1 MTIGKLIRFVL
12 LAAGG
17 LLVCAMATPQV
28 LDVELK
34 AAYIYNFVQFTVWP
48 DNVRAKEH
56 LIVCASPDS
65 AIWNSL
71 QAFNG
76 KIVNNRR
83 WSAVDA
89 RNRPKHVDCDVL
101 VLPRSAEPPAPKH
114 GVLVVRDGSGRSGAA
129 ITLIDSGELI
139 RFDVDTEE
147 AERNGLRFSSKLLR
161 LARNVT

>member
-1 MTIGKLIRFVL
+1 MIIGKFIRFMC

-17 LLVCAMATPQV
+17 LLACAMATAQV

-48 DNVRAKEH
+48 DSARAKEPF
-56 LIVCASPDS
+56 IVCASPDS
-65 AIWNSL
+65 ALWSSL

-76 KIVNNRR
+76 KVVNNRL

-89 RNRPKHVDCDVL
+89 GNRLKHGDCDVL
-101 VLPRSAEPPAPKH
+101 VLPRSAEPPAPKY
-114 GVLVVRDGSGRSGAA
+114 GMLVVRDGSGRRAAA
-129 ITLIDSGELI
+129 ITLIDGGEQI

-147 AERNGLRFSSKLLR
+147 AHRNGLRFSSKLLR
-161 LARNVT
+161 LARNAT